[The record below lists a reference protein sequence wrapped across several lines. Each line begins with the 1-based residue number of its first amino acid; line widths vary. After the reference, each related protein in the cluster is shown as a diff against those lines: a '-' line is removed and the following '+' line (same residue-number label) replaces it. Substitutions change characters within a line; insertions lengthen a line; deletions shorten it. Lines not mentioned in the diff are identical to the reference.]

1 LRIIGE
7 IPHPQIKITLFAW
20 NNKYIIKLDRAGFE
34 QTFKVPEFDLINE
47 DQLTELIDET
57 FLTEAINR
65 FEEMEKSL
73 FQALQRT

>member
-1 LRIIGE
+1 MRIIGE
-7 IPHPQIKITLFAW
+7 IPHPHLKITLFGW

-34 QTFKVPEFDLINE
+34 QTFKIAEFDLINE
-47 DQLTELIDET
+47 DQLHQLIDDT
-57 FLTEAINR
+57 FLKDAILR